1 MDYDL
6 IIIPSYIIYALG
18 LQWAWQFNIIFQP
31 LNLGFDSY
39 CDHYIISM
47 INKKWIYH
55 EPIDP
60 ETRFHAVF
68 SLISVIHTKNK
79 VLEIVID
86 GGVNA
91 GWISHAPSSIIH
103 YINNILYTIIVTF

>member
-31 LNLGFDSY
+31 LNIGFDSY

-47 INKKWIYH
+47 INKKWI
-55 EPIDP
+55 D
-60 ETRFHAVF
+60 
-68 SLISVIHTKNK
+68 S
-79 VLEIVID
+79 
-86 GGVNA
+86 
-91 GWISHAPSSIIH
+91 
-103 YINNILYTIIVTF
+103 ILYHLDIDWSDPKTPNEE